1 MADKT
6 IKELAEELG
15 VSKQAIR
22 KYFDKLPTKL
32 TPKLIGG
39 KYVISAKAQEFI
51 RNNINQ
57 TNEVDTEVD
66 SSVDNILVKELKEK
80 NKQIEHL
87 QNVIETQQKL
97 LDQQQQ
103 LTLQANQQI
112 EKLQE
117 QLQLTYTEESP
128 ENESTV
134 FSEDKEP
141 LNDTPP
147 TSKRKWWQIWKA

>member
-57 TNEVDTEVD
+57 TNEVDTEVN

-112 EKLQE
+112 ENLQE
-117 QLQLTYTEESP
+117 QLHLTYTEETP
-128 ENESTV
+128 TTESTA
-134 FSEDKEP
+134 FSEKKTDNTQP
-141 LNDTPP
+141 LIE
-147 TSKRKWWQIWKA
+147 KKWWQIWKSR